1 MTAFWIAAG
10 LLTALVLALIS
21 RPLLRQRQAS
31 HASRKAINTAI
42 YRDQM
47 AELERDLASGALS
60 AADHATARDELER
73 RILEDLADEG
83 AETTAEP
90 RRLPRTAIALG
101 VALPAAAIA
110 LYLVLGTPAAL
121 DPAALQA
128 SNSEQLPTQAEV
140 EKMVA
145 SLAAKLEK
153 EPDNPKGWV
162 MLGRSYKVMGR
173 LDEAAHAFEKAG
185 PVMETEPE
193 LMLEMAELSAAQN
206 EGMVEGKGQELL
218 KRVLA
223 DQPDNPQALV
233 LAGTDAYFRK
243 NYADA
248 ARHWERVLA
257 QVPPDSEDA
266 RNLSA
271 GIEKVRQLMGDSTG
285 ANQGAK
291 PVPRE
296 TAQKAVASAGA
307 TSVSGRVSLA
317 PALKDKA
324 GPDDTLFIFA
334 RHANGP
340 RMPLAVL
347 RLKASELPKAFT
359 LDDSMAMSP
368 EMKLSSATD
377 LRIEARISKSGDAI
391 PKSGDLAGELT
402 PVKPGATGLKLVI
415 DKLVP

>member
-31 HASRKAINTAI
+31 HASRKALNTAI

-73 RILEDLADEG
+73 RVLEDLADDS
-83 AETTAEP
+83 AEPAEAP

-101 VALPAAAIA
+101 LALPAAAVL

-121 DPAALQA
+121 DPAAVQA
-128 SNSEQLPTQAEV
+128 SNSEQMPTQAEV

-145 SLAAKLEK
+145 TLAAKLEK

-173 LDEAAHAFEKAG
+173 LDEAARAFEKAG

-206 EGMVEGKGQELL
+206 EGKVEGKGQELL

-271 GIEKVRQLMGDSTG
+271 GIEKVRQLMGDSS
-285 ANQGAK
+285 GAK
-291 PVPRE
+291 PAPRE
-296 TAQKAVASAGA
+296 TAQKAVAGA

-340 RMPLAVL
+340 RMPLAIL
-347 RLKASELPKAFT
+347 RLKASELPKEFT

-368 EMKLSSATD
+368 EMKLSSAAE

-402 PVKPGATGLKLVI
+402 PVKPGAKGLKLVI